1 MMKITSDAFA
11 NKTRIPAKYT
21 CDGQD
26 VIPLLSFHDV
36 PSQAGSLALVVDD
49 PDAPG
54 GTWDHWVVW
63 NIPPTVR
70 MVAEGKAPAG
80 VVGRNSWNKNSWG
93 GPCPPRGEHRYVFKL
108 FALDTT
114 LQLPANAGKPE
125 LERAMKGHLI
135 ESCEL
140 VGLYQRSRS

>member
-1 MMKITSDAFA
+1 
-11 NKTRIPAKYT
+11 
-21 CDGQD
+21 
-26 VIPLLSFHDV
+26 
-36 PSQAGSLALVVDD
+36 
-49 PDAPG
+49 
-54 GTWDHWVVW
+54 
-63 NIPPTVR
+63 

-80 VVGRNSWNKNSWG
+80 VVGRNSWNKSSWG

-140 VGLYQRSRS
+140 MGLYQRSRS

>member
-1 MMKITSDAFA
+1 MMKITSDAFV

-26 VIPLLSFHDV
+26 LIPPLSFHDV

-80 VVGRNSWNKNSWG
+80 VVGRNSWNKSSWG
-93 GPCPPRGEHRYVFKL
+93 GPCPPRGEHRYVFRV